1 MHGASSGLYASFKL
15 SSLAS
20 SSTRE
25 KCFTFAGL
33 TLSSLSALV
42 QFTGEVCIFYLALGN
57 ALRKQSFLKWSK
69 SLVPRYG
76 FITHI

>member
-1 MHGASSGLYASFKL
+1 MQALTF

-20 SSTRE
+20 SNTSE
-25 KCFTFAGL
+25 KRFTFAGL

-57 ALRKQSFLKWSK
+57 ALRGGKKVSSNGENLWFLITV
-69 SLVPRYG
+69 L